1 MCTDNSRRLTPQL
14 AVVVVLGATAT
25 GKTALALRLARR
37 FNAEIIN
44 ADSRYLYRG
53 LDIGTAKPSVA
64 ERAEI
69 PHHLVDLLEPTEVFS
84 VAQFL
89 DDVYPAI
96 EAVAERGKLPL
107 VVGGTP
113 QYLRALLEGWRTPN
127 VAPNEALRS
136 ELAAVPAAELLDQ
149 LRAVDPASAEQI
161 GPNQRRLIRALEIQA
176 ATGRPASEQRSKQ
189 PPPYRFLAVGLRM
202 ERDALH
208 ARIADRAS
216 WMYAHGLLDEA
227 AALAG
232 LDPALP
238 AMLSIGYP
246 EARAVIAGEL
256 DVAEAVERTRFAT
269 HRYVRHQ
276 ETWFRRFPDVHWFDS
291 ALDSHAA
298 EVEQAV
304 DLFLSD
310 SQQ

>member
-37 FNAEIIN
+37 FN